1 MKKIITELLDHSEKV
16 YLQNCIKKKSK
27 HIVVMD
33 DKKQKIRVNYLAE
46 YFTDISTE
54 PALCTIYRVPS

>member
-1 MKKIITELLDHSEKV
+1 
-16 YLQNCIKKKSK
+16 
-27 HIVVMD
+27 MD